1 MANQQAKGEK
11 LQKVLANAGFA
22 SRRVIEDWIEQGR
35 ITVNGE
41 VATTGIRVIEQDQI
55 VIDGKPFQFTT
66 NLQKTRVI
74 AYHKPVGEICSRDDP
89 EGRKTI
95 FAHLPPIQRGRW
107 ITIGRLDINT
117 SGLLL
122 LTTNG
127 ELANRLMHPSY
138 EVEREYAVR
147 VLGEVKAETLQ
158 VLKKG
163 VMLEDGEAS
172 FNEIID
178 GGGEGANHWYHV
190 ILHEGRNREVRRLW
204 EAVGCTVSRLSR
216 VRFGQITLERT
227 LKPGKWQDLPPRQIE
242 ALAKKVGI
250 ELQPE
255 QIYQDHSHSR
265 SARSTAGRSSKR
277 RY

>member
-1 MANQQAKGEK
+1 MAEQAKGEK

-22 SRRVIEDWIEQGR
+22 SRREIENWIQAGR

-41 VATTGIRVIEQDQI
+41 TATTGIRVIEQDAI
-55 VIDGKPFQFTT
+55 VIDGKPFQFPIHS
-66 NLQKTRVI
+66 QKTRVI
-74 AYHKPVGEICSRDDP
+74 AYHKPMGEICSRDDP

-95 FAHLPPIQRGRW
+95 FDQLPPIQRGRW

-138 EVEREYAVR
+138 EIEREYAVR
-147 VLGEVKAETLQ
+147 VLGEVKPQTLRE
-158 VLKKG
+158 LKSG
-163 VMLEDGEAS
+163 VMLEDGKAH
-172 FNEIID
+172 FNEIKDI
-178 GGGEGANHWYHV
+178 GGEGANHWYHV

-216 VRFGQITLERT
+216 VRFGPITLLRT
-227 LKPGKWQDLPPRQIE
+227 LKLGKWQDLPPRQIE
-242 ALAKKVGI
+242 SLAKLVGI

-255 QIYQDHSHSR
+255 QIYTDKSHTRAANSQ
-265 SARSTAGRSSKR
+265 AGRTTKR